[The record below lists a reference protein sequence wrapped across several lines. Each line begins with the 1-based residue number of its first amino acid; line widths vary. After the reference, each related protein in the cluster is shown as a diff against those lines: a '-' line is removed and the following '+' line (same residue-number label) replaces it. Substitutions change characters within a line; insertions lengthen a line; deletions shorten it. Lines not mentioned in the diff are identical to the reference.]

1 MSGDRLNGEHKR
13 VIEKEKPKEKLKA
26 DNGVTLVLPKIPTI
40 LDDDKY
46 EKKKEIKKQ
55 EDDEIK
61 DKIDLQ
67 MLTDKINQGNILSE
81 IEFYFRGPNPN
92 YFQACANLGLKDNNS
107 NFIDFLGSDLGSQIL
122 RVNMLSIYIETG
134 NIFYDNYNANDEL

>member
-1 MSGDRLNGEHKR
+1 MSRDRQFSKLEL

-67 MLTDKINQGNILSE
+67 MLTDEINWETFCL
-81 IEFYFRGPNPN
+81 R
-92 YFQACANLGLKDNNS
+92 LNS
-107 NFIDFLGSDLGSQIL
+107 TLEVQTQTISRHVQTL
-122 RVNMLSIYIETG
+122 V
-134 NIFYDNYNANDEL
+134 